1 MDSAFSLLYFLLKEI
16 NPKDG
21 IHGKRGMEQKE
32 SIDVNTGVLE
42 ATCSLSQA
50 AAGDLFLRKPE
61 MKIRLKRS

>member
-1 MDSAFSLLYFLLKEI
+1 
-16 NPKDG
+16 
-21 IHGKRGMEQKE
+21 MEQKK